1 MDTLE
6 GKEKEEEEWWE
17 REERGERRRRE
28 EERKGGRGRRERG
41 GGEYHETFVDP
52 WYKAMVTF
60 GSCFPFPV
68 RTKRGREN
76 GWLSERLDVDLL
88 LSVSSLLTGSPA
100 LGSKVSNNILISSC

>member
-1 MDTLE
+1 MVGE
-6 GKEKEEEEWWE
+6 RGKGRKKEEGRGKEGRGKEEGGKEK
-17 REERGERRRRE
+17 
-28 EERKGGRGRRERG
+28 K
-41 GGEYHETFVDP
+41 YHETFVYP
-52 WYKAMVTF
+52 WYKVMVTF

-100 LGSKVSNNILISSC
+100 LGSKVSKNIC